1 MEYNVKDNLKKVLD
15 SLPEGVRLV
24 AVSKYHPAEYI
35 MEAYE
40 QGHRIFGESH
50 EQEIRQKVDVLPK
63 DIEWHFIGHLQTNK
77 VKYIAPYI
85 SMIDAVDSL
94 KLLREINKQAI
105 KNNRVIN
112 VLLELH
118 IAEEETK
125 YGFSLDNCRQ
135 MLAEGEWREL
145 KNVRIC
151 GLMMM
156 ASYVEDTEV
165 IRREMLLASDF
176 FDEVKAKYFAD
187 DDTFCERSWGMSHDY
202 PIALEC
208 HTTMVRI
215 GTTIF
220 GPRVY

>member
-1 MEYNVKDNLKKVLD
+1 MDYNVKDNLKKVLD

-125 YGFSLDNCRQ
+125 YGFSLDDCRQ
-135 MLAEGEWREL
+135 MLADGEWREL

-208 HTTMVRI
+208 HSTMVRI